1 LDKPGTTEE
10 RAAMTD
16 TAVNRRMDRQ
26 EWLALTLLSVL
37 WGGSFL
43 FAGLQVKA
51 LPPFTIVFLRVGLA
65 AVILNVLVRTTAR
78 TMPAEL
84 AAWRAFFAM
93 GLLNN
98 AIPFCL
104 IVWGQGHIASGFAA
118 ILNATTPIFTVI
130 VANFTTSDE
139 KMTTNRLLGVV
150 LGFAGVVVLT
160 GADAWKGLG
169 ADLLAELAVLVAAI
183 SYAFAGVYGR
193 RFRRLG
199 IEPIVTATGQVTASA
214 LMLFPVAMLADT
226 PWTLAAPPMV
236 VWLAA
241 IGSALFSTVLAYVL
255 YFRILATAG
264 ATNLSLVTFLIP
276 VSAIVMGAV
285 VLGEHLATRHFAGL
299 ALIGAGLAAIDG
311 RWLSWRRGAN

>member
-1 LDKPGTTEE
+1 MDK
-10 RAAMTD
+10 
-16 TAVNRRMDRQ
+16 
-26 EWLALTLLSVL
+26 S
-37 WGGSFL
+37 
-43 FAGLQVKA
+43 
-51 LPPFTIVFLRVGLA
+51 
-65 AVILNVLVRTTAR
+65 
-78 TMPAEL
+78 MPAEP

-98 AIPFCL
+98 TIPFCL

-130 VANFTTSDE
+130 VANFSTSDE
-139 KMTTNRLLGVV
+139 KVTSNRLLGVI

-160 GADAWKGLG
+160 GADAWKGFG
-169 ADLLAELAVLVAAI
+169 VDVLAELAVLLAAI

-214 LMLFPVAMLADT
+214 LMLFPIAMLADT
-226 PWTLAAPPMV
+226 PWTIPVPPTV

-255 YFRILATAG
+255 YFRILASAG
-264 ATNLSLVTFLIP
+264 AINLSLVTFLIP
-276 VSAIVMGAV
+276 ISAIIMGAV
-285 VLGEHLATRHFAGL
+285 GLGEHLAPRHFAGL

-311 RWLSWRRGAN
+311 RWLSWRKDAD